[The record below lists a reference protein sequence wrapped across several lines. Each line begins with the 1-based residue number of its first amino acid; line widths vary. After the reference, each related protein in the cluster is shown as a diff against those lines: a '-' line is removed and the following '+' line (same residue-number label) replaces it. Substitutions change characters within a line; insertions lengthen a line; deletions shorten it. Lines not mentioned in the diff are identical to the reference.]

1 MDCTWGCSELLNPT
15 PLWLA
20 DRLGELGGLDFLTLD
35 FTEEPPQEAAA
46 VFAAY
51 LHGAP
56 PPGEHTRGL
65 YYKTLL

>member
-1 MDCTWGCSELLNPT
+1 MEGLS
-15 PLWLA
+15 A
-20 DRLGELGGLDFLTLD
+20 LG
-35 FTEEPPQEAAA
+35 AAA